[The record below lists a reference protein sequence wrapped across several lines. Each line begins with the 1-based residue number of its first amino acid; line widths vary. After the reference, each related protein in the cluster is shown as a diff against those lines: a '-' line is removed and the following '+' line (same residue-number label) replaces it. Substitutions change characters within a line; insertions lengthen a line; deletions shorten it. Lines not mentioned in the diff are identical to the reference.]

1 MRVDHRQQDDYLELL
16 RQDKIPQGKG
26 LGIALDNNLRFKEG
40 KLNMILGHANVGK
53 TYWVLWYL
61 TALSVNYSHRNLIYA
76 AENTVHGLKRNIIE
90 LFMNQKITTMTPK
103 QLEQGKEFVE
113 NHFDFIEYEKLV
125 TIDDFMKDVQKMG
138 KYDVLMID
146 PHNSFARPYGMN
158 SHEHDYQTAAKLRL
172 FARKFKTTVYMCI
185 HAATEALRKTHKSGD
200 YEGLPVPPHA
210 ADAEGGGKWVNRA
223 DDFIVAHRY
232 TQSANA
238 WMFTEIHVK
247 KVKETETGGK
257 PTYINQPVLFKLEY
271 GTAFTCDGVNALA
284 KGNNLNQNLSTF
296 DNEGDN
302 LPF

>member
-1 MRVDHRQQDDYLELL
+1 MRVDHRQQDEYLELL

-113 NHFDFIEYEKLV
+113 KHFDFIEYEKLV
-125 TIDDFMKDVQKMG
+125 TIDEFMKDVQKMG

-146 PHNSFARPYGMN
+146 PHNSFARPHGMN

-232 TQSANA
+232 TQSSNA

-271 GTAFTCDGVNALA
+271 GTAFTCEGVNALA
-284 KGNNLNQNLSTF
+284 KGNNLNQKFSTF
-296 DNEGDN
+296 ENDGDN